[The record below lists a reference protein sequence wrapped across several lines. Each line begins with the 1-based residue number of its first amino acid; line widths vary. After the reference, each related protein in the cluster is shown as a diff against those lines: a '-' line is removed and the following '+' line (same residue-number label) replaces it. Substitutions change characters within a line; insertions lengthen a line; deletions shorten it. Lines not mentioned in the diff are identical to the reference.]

1 MLLDG
6 EAKLVDFGL
15 AKMSEHSTMGTSVQ
29 GMRRVVQRGPWTSNR
44 KSLLVTHRNHRNLQ
58 LDEPRAGKADECS
71 RVAVARCSSPS
82 PRSHLKQFTAR
93 VQATSAAR
101 KNYTLCDMFAFGLI
115 VKWLIVGDA
124 TDVPFAGLPADQ
136 IIRVHGSLESSGG
149 TMVHPF
155 IADLSRV
162 PPVFRPLIQARTP
175 PHPPTPNSC

>member
-1 MLLDG
+1 MSPEQVKLTRAAALPLPAAAPLLPIRIHN
-6 EAKLVDFGL
+6 F
-15 AKMSEHSTMGTSVQ
+15 
-29 GMRRVVQRGPWTSNR
+29 
-44 KSLLVTHRNHRNLQ
+44 
-58 LDEPRAGKADECS
+58 
-71 RVAVARCSSPS
+71 SP
-82 PRSHLKQFTAR
+82 R

-124 TDVPFAGLPADQ
+124 ADVPFAGLPADQ

-162 PPVFRPLIQARTP
+162 PPVFRPIIQARFP
-175 PHPPTPNSC
+175 PPFPSSSPLTYPTRCVCCKHEAAFAVA